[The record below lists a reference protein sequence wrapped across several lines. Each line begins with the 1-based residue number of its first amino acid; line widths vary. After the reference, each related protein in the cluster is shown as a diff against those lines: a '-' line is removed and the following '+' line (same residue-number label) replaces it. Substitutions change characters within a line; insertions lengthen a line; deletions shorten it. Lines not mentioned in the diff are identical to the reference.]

1 MNEFVNSIPKEGKGY
16 VIPAMQDFEY
26 DQATALAY
34 SIKTNNKDAK
44 VAIVTNYTDRI
55 PHHYHEAFDH
65 MITLPFGS
73 SETTR
78 CNDWQIYWATP
89 FVDTI
94 VIDPAS
100 LVKENHDSI
109 WDFLTDQYDVCF
121 FNKAYNFK
129 GEQLANKKMQIFK
142 EDYDMDLVYGNM
154 YYFKHG
160 TDLAL
165 AYHKL
170 ADPFM
175 QNWRDVFAKYF
186 KEQHRPKYYN
196 NDVMHSILNTAILF
210 EDKNIHNDII
220 NIVNMPTTLSDGN
233 IGMWNKWTDR
243 LNTWTSKGAKV
254 KIQNFA
260 MHTNLYY
267 GEQEFLTEEIF
278 DGHRQAFTSTAKRG
292 N

>member
-109 WDFLTDQYDVCF
+109 WDFLTDQCDVCF

-154 YYFKHG
+154 YYFKHD

-196 NDVMHSILNTAILF
+196 LSL
-210 EDKNIHNDII
+210 IHI
-220 NIVNMPTTLSDGN
+220 
-233 IGMWNKWTDR
+233 
-243 LNTWTSKGAKV
+243 
-254 KIQNFA
+254 
-260 MHTNLYY
+260 
-267 GEQEFLTEEIF
+267 
-278 DGHRQAFTSTAKRG
+278 
-292 N
+292 

>member
-1 MNEFVNSIPKEGKGY
+1 MNNFVDSIPKQGQGY

-26 DQATALAY
+26 EQATALAY
-34 SIKTNNKDAK
+34 SIKISNKDAK

-55 PHHYHEAFDH
+55 PHHFHDVFDH

-78 CNDWQIYWATP
+78 CNDWQMYWATP
-89 FVDTI
+89 YLYTMV
-94 VIDPAS
+94 VDPAS
-100 LVKENHDSI
+100 LLKENHDSI
-109 WDFLTDQYDVCF
+109 WDFLIDQYDICF
-121 FNKAYNFK
+121 FDKSYNFK
-129 GEQLANKKMQIFK
+129 GERLENKKAQIYK
-142 EDYDMDLVYGNM
+142 NDYDMDLVYSNF
-154 YYFKHG
+154 YYFKHD

-175 QNWRDVFAKYF
+175 QDWRSVFAKYF

-196 NDVMHSILNTAILF
+196 SDVMHSILNTIILY
-210 EDKNIHNDII
+210 EHKNMHNDIVNLI
-220 NIVNMPTTLSDGN
+220 NMPVTLSDGC
-233 IGMWNKWTDR
+233 IGFWPKWTDR
-243 LNTWTSKGAKV
+243 LNIWISNNAKV

-260 MHTNLYY
+260 IHTNLYY
-267 GEQEFLTEEIF
+267 GEQEFLTKELF
-278 DGHRQAFTSTAKRG
+278 DGHQQTFTSTAKRG